1 MNFTRSISGRLNILF
16 VVIVSV
22 VLAGLGAF
30 NYVSSKNHLEEG
42 LKEQADALSVRL
54 QLSLP
59 AAIWNFDKT
68 QLGQV
73 LEAEMVSKTFNGIRL
88 QNGKDYLTGL
98 MRGPDGKTTAAGADA
113 KIKGVLR
120 EVQLQFDD
128 NGQKKN
134 VAVAQ
139 IYIAH
144 DSVDAA
150 LRENLVVLLVQIVIV
165 DVTLLVALSMS
176 LSAVVLRPLNR
187 LNTALKEIASGE
199 ADLTR
204 RLRINGKDEFAEVS
218 QWFNVFVERLQGVM
232 RHVSDTAPQLAA
244 AAEQTSRIMEHSSA
258 GIQLQQQESEAVVA
272 AVAELSRQV
281 HEISVNTGAASEAA
295 NYADIEAEKGQ
306 SVVGDA
312 ITTIGEATTEVD
324 NAAKV
329 IAELAKNSEKIGS
342 VLSVINGIA
351 KQTNL
356 LALNAAIE
364 AARAGEAGRGFA
376 VVADEVRTLANR
388 THDSTTEIQQ
398 VITELQ
404 QGTTRAVT
412 VMSSSKEKADL
423 GLKRARE
430 AGVTIQ
436 HLAESARKIAELNE
450 EIAAAS
456 SQQEQVVEGVTD
468 SIREIQRVVSE
479 AASGSRQTSIASEE
493 VARLAVQLQTTVEQ
507 FKV

>member
-1 MNFTRSISGRLNILF
+1 MISTRSISATLNTLF
-16 VVIVSV
+16 VLIVTL
-22 VLAGLGAF
+22 VLVTMGGYNHYTSKARLERGLQ
-30 NYVSSKNHLEEG
+30 
-42 LKEQADALSVRL
+42 EQADALAVRL

-68 QLGQV
+68 QIGQV
-73 LEAEMVSKTFNGIRL
+73 LEAEMVSPTFNGIQL
-88 QNGKDYLTGL
+88 VNGKDYLSGL
-98 MRGPDGKTTAAGADA
+98 TRGTDGKATNAAADA
-113 KIKGVLR
+113 KISGVLR

-134 VAVAQ
+134 VATAK
-139 IYIAH
+139 IYV
-144 DSVDAA
+144 DQGSVDAA
-150 LRENLVVLLVQIVIV
+150 LRQSMIVLAVQIVIADLV
-165 DVTLLVALSMS
+165 LLFALSAA
-176 LSAVVLRPLNR
+176 LSAVVLRPLKR
-187 LNTALKEIASGE
+187 LNNALKEIASGE

-204 RLRINGKDEFAEVS
+204 RLAIIGKNEFADVS
-218 QWFNVFVERLQGVM
+218 QSFNVFVERLQGVM
-232 RHVSDTAPQLAA
+232 RQVSDTAPQLAA
-244 AAEQTSRIMEHSSA
+244 AAEQTSRIMEQSSA
-258 GIQLQQQESEAVVA
+258 GIQLQQEESEAVVVA
-272 AVAELSRQV
+272 AGELSRQV
-281 HEISVNTGAASEAA
+281 HEISVNTSAASEAA

-306 SVVGDA
+306 SVVSAA
-312 ITTIGEATTEVD
+312 ISTISEATNEVE
-324 NAAKV
+324 NAAHV
-329 IAELAKNSEKIGS
+329 IAELATNSEKIGS
-342 VLSVINGIA
+342 VLSVINEIA

-404 QGTTRAVT
+404 NGTSRAVA
-412 VMSSSKEKADL
+412 VMSISKEKADM

-430 AGVTIQ
+430 AGGVIQ

-456 SQQEQVVEGVTD
+456 SQQEVVVVGVTD
-468 SIREIQRVVSE
+468 SIREIQKVVSE
-479 AASGSRQTSIASEE
+479 AANGSRQTTIASEE
-493 VARLAVQLQTTVEQ
+493 VARLAVRLQATVEQ